1 MKKIDNRFIII
12 ENENEFRDKVKEQK
26 KDDVE
31 LAELLNG
38 LAKEDMH
45 KQFNFALLNL
55 GTLLQTISIFFD
67 LKEDEFKKILELKKQ
82 QVQQRKITLI
92 VNEINEK
99 INLKY
104 DLDEE
109 TNIIKEIF
117 VYEDNTYIRLNK
129 VKFIQLLFT
138 FFLILL

>member
-1 MKKIDNRFIII
+1 
-12 ENENEFRDKVKEQK
+12 
-26 KDDVE
+26 
-31 LAELLNG
+31 
-38 LAKEDMH
+38 MH

-67 LKEDEFKKILELKKQ
+67 LKEDEFKKILELKKE

-129 VKFIQLLFT
+129 VKFIQLLFGRG
-138 FFLILL
+138 IIDIINMDNI

>member
-67 LKEDEFKKILELKKQ
+67 LKEDEFKKILELKKE

-99 INLKY
+99 ILRKS
-104 DLDEE
+104 
-109 TNIIKEIF
+109 
-117 VYEDNTYIRLNK
+117 
-129 VKFIQLLFT
+129 LFT
-138 FFLILL
+138 RIILI